1 MLPKMRLAL
10 SKLFVCVAC
19 ITGGQFALSPAY
31 GQAAAAASPGSQ
43 SSQSTSDVNKTRD
56 GVAVK
61 GYDVVSYFDQKKP
74 MKGNPTYSYQYAGA
88 KYEFVSAEH
97 LAMFQNNPES
107 YLPQYGGYCSVG
119 ASRGHKADID
129 PEAWAVIDGKL
140 YLNSSKGAQK
150 LFDQDPHATIKQADT
165 NWSKLK

>member
-74 MKGNPTYSYQYAGA
+74 LKGNPKYSYQYAGA

-107 YLPQYGGYCSVG
+107 YLPQYGGYARS
-119 ASRGHKADID
+119 A
-129 PEAWAVIDGKL
+129 PQEATKL
-140 YLNSSKGAQK
+140 TSTPKPGPSSMVSS
-150 LFDQDPHATIKQADT
+150 T
-165 NWSKLK
+165 